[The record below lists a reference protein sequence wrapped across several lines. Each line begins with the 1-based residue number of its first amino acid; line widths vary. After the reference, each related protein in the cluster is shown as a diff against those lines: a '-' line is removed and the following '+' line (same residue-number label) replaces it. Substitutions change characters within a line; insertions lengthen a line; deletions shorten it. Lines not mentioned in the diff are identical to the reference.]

1 MRFGQTDQEFLGSLD
16 PRRTAVI
23 VVAEEEKEMDRLT
36 IAQEMVVDFLNKYD
50 QAIEN
55 LELGLIYGYQDDL
68 RRYALAQR
76 SLEFFRQPE
85 TIEEFNAYLTNLL
98 MQSMD
103 QDPSARAE
111 EISET
116 ISFIQENYNEGHYS
130 LNFLIDMRAQTLE
143 ASQQN

>member
-1 MRFGQTDQEFLGSLD
+1 
-16 PRRTAVI
+16 
-23 VVAEEEKEMDRLT
+23 MDKLT